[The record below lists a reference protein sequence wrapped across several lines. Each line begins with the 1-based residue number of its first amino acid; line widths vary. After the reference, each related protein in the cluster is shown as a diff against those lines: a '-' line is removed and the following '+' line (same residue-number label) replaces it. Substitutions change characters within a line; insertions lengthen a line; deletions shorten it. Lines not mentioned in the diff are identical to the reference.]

1 MLDKKKEYIKK
12 LKEQY
17 QVILDDEGRS
27 FININIDKEEDILS
41 SFNTDK
47 PIISSSLAEFINNQL
62 RPMVIKNGIHINF
75 NCSEVVKVEED
86 KYKEAIRNYYNH
98 DLIDK
103 NREISRNKIISIVM
117 GIVGTIILTLSIV
130 FSFFENLVIFASII
144 DIIAWVFLW
153 EAVDLYVLQ
162 RPKIEMEE
170 LRDYE
175 MANALITFNEN
186 KGSVESEGVL
196 WGRQNKKL

>member
-1 MLDKKKEYIKK
+1 MLYKKKEYIKK

-186 KGSVESEGVL
+186 KGSVESDGVL

>member
-75 NCSEVVKVEED
+75 NCSEVVKSEED

-186 KGSVESEGVL
+186 KGSVESDGVL

>member
-1 MLDKKKEYIKK
+1 MLYKKKEYIKK

-75 NCSEVVKVEED
+75 NCSEVVKSEED

-186 KGSVESEGVL
+186 KGSVESDGVL

>member
-12 LKEQY
+12 LKDQY

-27 FININIDKEEDILS
+27 LININIDKEEDILS

-186 KGSVESEGVL
+186 KVE
-196 WGRQNKKL
+196 

>member
-1 MLDKKKEYIKK
+1 M
-12 LKEQY
+12 
-17 QVILDDEGRS
+17 
-27 FININIDKEEDILS
+27 
-41 SFNTDK
+41 
-47 PIISSSLAEFINNQL
+47 
-62 RPMVIKNGIHINF
+62 
-75 NCSEVVKVEED
+75 
-86 KYKEAIRNYYNH
+86 IRMG
-98 DLIDK
+98 
-103 NREISRNKIISIVM
+103 NKIISIVM
-117 GIVGTIILTLSIV
+117 GRVGTIILTLSIV

-186 KGSVESEGVL
+186 KVE
-196 WGRQNKKL
+196 